1 MPPPV
6 ETKVERLRRQA
17 ERAIDARKSRT
28 VVLPLLER
36 LVAAAPRGSEAGRYG
51 HRQLVEQLVDHH
63 PWRALLHAR
72 ALLADG
78 GRPAAID
85 DELHGLVGL
94 AHALLGNYAAAV
106 AAYRRAVAIAPSNP
120 WHQHNLGHLLDVG
133 LGEPRAAR
141 RHLEAAHRGAGPD
154 DGEISGSLAHCL
166 ARLGELEA
174 ARAHAEVAC
183 QACPT
188 SAEHAALLAWI
199 EAGAPVE
206 GPSSDEPA
214 PSDGASDAEPVAE
227 ARREDPV
234 AALLRAGIARD
245 ERLQERALALWADYA
260 ATKEPVFL
268 DATPAP
274 VWAAMV
280 DFACRERAPSETSA
294 GAPIAGRARR
304 AGSLASS
311 ARRYR
316 VKTEALRAR
325 WIALLEEWASAGG
338 RWASLLR
345 EVEGPAQQRAGD

>member
-17 ERAIDARKSRT
+17 ERAIDARKSRN

-51 HRQLVEQLVDHH
+51 HRQLVEQLVEHH

-72 ALLADG
+72 EFLADG
-78 GRPAAID
+78 DRKAPDD
-85 DELHGLVGL
+85 DEVHGLVGL
-94 AHALLGNYAAAV
+94 AHALLGNYGAAV

-133 LGEPRAAR
+133 LGRPRAAR

-174 ARAHAEVAC
+174 ARGHAEVAC

-188 SAEHAALLAWI
+188 NAEHAALLAWI
-199 EAGAPVE
+199 EAGAPLE
-206 GPSSDEPA
+206 GPP
-214 PSDGASDAEPVAE
+214 DAALEQPEESAAE
-227 ARREDPV
+227 VVREDPV

-245 ERLQERALALWADYA
+245 ERLQARALALWSDYA
-260 ATKEPVFL
+260 ATKEAVFL
-268 DATPAP
+268 EATPAP

-280 DFACRERAPSETSA
+280 DFACRERVPAQTSA
-294 GAPIAGRARR
+294 GEPVAGNGRR

-316 VKTEALRAR
+316 VKTEALRVR

-345 EVEGPAQQRAGD
+345 EVEGPARQRAGD

>member
-17 ERAIDARKSRT
+17 ERAIDARKSRK

-36 LVAAAPRGSEAGRYG
+36 LVAAAPRGSEAGRYA

-72 ALLADG
+72 ALLGEG
-78 GRPAAID
+78 GPKAPVD

-106 AAYRRAVAIAPSNP
+106 AAYRRAVAMAPANP

-133 LGEPRAAR
+133 LGRPRAAL

-166 ARLGELEA
+166 ARLGQLEA

-199 EAGAPVE
+199 EAGAPLE
-206 GPSSDEPA
+206 GPPASASGEPA
-214 PSDGASDAEPVAE
+214 E
-227 ARREDPV
+227 AVREDAV
-234 AALLRAGIARD
+234 ATLLRAGIVRD
-245 ERLQERALALWADYA
+245 ERLQSRALALWSDYA

-268 DATPAP
+268 DATPAA

-280 DFACRERAPSETSA
+280 DFACRERVPAATSA
-294 GAPIAGRARR
+294 GEPVAGRARR
-304 AGSLASS
+304 AVSLASS